1 MLFDVK
7 SIKYPKNYQ
16 LVNFIHN
23 LGPHGHRDWPSDK
36 KSINKI
42 IEKFIESPSMK
53 ISILKDN
60 SNILGYRLIEREVKI
75 DRSIISIGTFDNE
88 SFNLLLISAINK
100 LNKLKK
106 SNTHQIHIPLYQKKN
121 NQPKSLNI
129 SDYKKVRKY
138 LKMSIETHNFITPKL
153 LDNQFKISK
162 ISSSKTIKELIQIQN
177 EIFEPHWG
185 YSPNTICDFSNKNSY
200 SFFITNLEGEIY
212 GFFTTNIVQENKKI
226 IGKIS
231 MIGTKK
237 EFRGKGIGKFAL
249 TNGIF
254 FLKNK
259 GASTINLDVDSENSH
274 AISMYEN
281 IGFVTN
287 AKINWWEYKNI

>member
-7 SIKYPKNYQ
+7 SIKHPQNYK

-23 LGPHGHRDWPSDK
+23 LGPHGHRDWPCDK
-36 KSINKI
+36 NSINKI
-42 IEKFIESPSMK
+42 VEEFIQNPYMK

-75 DRSIISIGTFDNE
+75 DRTIISIGTFDNE
-88 SFNLLLISAINK
+88 SFNLLLKSAINK
-100 LNKLKK
+100 FNKSKN
-106 SNTHQIHIPLYQKKN
+106 SNNHHIHIPLYQKKN
-121 NQPKSLNI
+121 IQPKNLNI
-129 SDYKKVRKY
+129 SHYEKVRKY
-138 LKMSIETHNFITPKL
+138 LKMSIETDNFIIPKF

-162 ISSSKTIKELIQIQN
+162 ISSSKKIKKLIQLQN

-185 YSPNTICDFSNKNSY
+185 YSPNTIYHFSNKNNY
-200 SFFITNLEGEIY
+200 SFFITSLADEIY
-212 GFFTTNIVQENKKI
+212 GFFTTNIIKENKKV

-249 TNGIF
+249 TNGLF

-259 GASTINLDVDSENSH
+259 GASKINLDVDSENSH

-281 IGFVTN
+281 IGFVTK

>member
-1 MLFDVK
+1 MLVDVK
-7 SIKYPKNYQ
+7 SIKYPENYQ
-16 LVNFIHN
+16 LVNFIYD
-23 LGPHGHRDWPSDK
+23 LGPHGHRDWPSNK
-36 KSINKI
+36 NSINKI
-42 IEKFIESPSMK
+42 IEEFIENPSMK

-60 SNILGYRLIEREVKI
+60 SNILGYRLIEHEEKI

-88 SFNLLLISAINK
+88 SFYLLLIPAINK
-100 LNKLKK
+100 LNKLK
-106 SNTHQIHIPLYQKKN
+106 NHHIHIPLYQKNNNLPKN
-121 NQPKSLNI
+121 LII
-129 SDYKKVRKY
+129 SDYEKVRKY
-138 LKMSIETHNFITPKL
+138 LKMSIETHNFIMPKF
-153 LDNQFKISK
+153 LDNQFEISK
-162 ISSSKTIKELIQIQN
+162 ISSLKKIKELIQIQN

-185 YSPNTICDFSNKNSY
+185 YSPNTIYDFSNKNSY
-200 SFFITNLEGEIY
+200 SFFITNLVGEIY
-212 GFFTTNIVQENKKI
+212 GFFTITTVQENKKI

-259 GASTINLDVDSENSH
+259 GAKTINLDVDSENLH

-281 IGFVTN
+281 IGFV
-287 AKINWWEYKNI
+287 KKGEINWWKYKNI